1 MSGRELKRNEIST
14 KSILKKDTSKDIV
27 FQNSPLASPERPF
40 KEMIF
45 QEGDT
50 GKDNVKLKTKSI
62 ESNDESVNSSSWTDA
77 WTGTECLNKCDILNI
92 FKIPTNI
99 SNLSGGN
106 DISTVLASLES
117 SNPKTDINNVVIL
130 LERLMSDFGLP
141 AFAFLPTSSRKA
153 SVGKK
158 CAVWNKSL
166 ESKVEIRIRTGAEL
180 RRLRFNWEDVL
191 VLQIG
196 PRIVDFQEDQDND
209 EAYDDGDY
217 NSVQS
222 KTITEKKRFVSCEV
236 RGKGFVDLFFAT
248 EKLTSAVFH
257 GWSHLVKNY
266 KAKAKSNDK
275 LT

>member
-1 MSGRELKRNEIST
+1 M
-14 KSILKKDTSKDIV
+14 
-27 FQNSPLASPERPF
+27 
-40 KEMIF
+40 
-45 QEGDT
+45 
-50 GKDNVKLKTKSI
+50 
-62 ESNDESVNSSSWTDA
+62 
-77 WTGTECLNKCDILNI
+77 
-92 FKIPTNI
+92 NI
-99 SNLSGGN
+99 SNLSTGGS
-106 DISTVLASLES
+106 DISTILSSLDS
-117 SNPKTDINNVVIL
+117 SDPKTDINNVVML

-141 AFAFLPTSSRKA
+141 AFAFLPTSSGKA

-158 CAVWNKSL
+158 CAIWNKSS

-209 EAYDDGDY
+209 EVYEDGDY

-248 EKLTSAVFH
+248 EKLASAVFH
-257 GWSHLVKNY
+257 GWSHLVREF